1 MPTSPT
7 LRLSV
12 LDQSPV
18 RPGATARQALQETT
32 QLAQLADRLGYTRF
46 WVSEHH
52 NTITLAGP
60 TPEVLLAHLGAH
72 TSRIR
77 LGSGGVMLPHYSALK
92 GWRRC
97 TPAASTWASA
107 GRLGPT
113 ASRPTPSTP
122 AISLRKR
129 PL

>member
-1 MPTSPT
+1 MSAFPT

-52 NTITLAGP
+52 KTTTQA
-60 TPEVLLAHLGAH
+60 
-72 TSRIR
+72 
-77 LGSGGVMLPHYSALK
+77 
-92 GWRRC
+92 
-97 TPAASTWASA
+97 
-107 GRLGPT
+107 
-113 ASRPTPSTP
+113 
-122 AISLRKR
+122 
-129 PL
+129 